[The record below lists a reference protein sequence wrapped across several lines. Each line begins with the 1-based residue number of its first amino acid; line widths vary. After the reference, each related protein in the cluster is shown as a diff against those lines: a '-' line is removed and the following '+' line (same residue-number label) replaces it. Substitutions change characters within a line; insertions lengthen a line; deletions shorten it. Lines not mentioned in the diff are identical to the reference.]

1 MTINRRRAPSSKIS
15 SEKKK
20 DGHKNEAIFASL
32 IKGEV
37 IKGTQKGDVKDSFNN
52 SYSVKGGKKWQIF
65 LYTRKRI
72 EDSIYLN
79 ILKPCIDSFPNDYEK
94 YLKDRIT
101 CISLKEK
108 YIKLNGRE
116 AGKLLSNEEVI
127 KELGENVYFSS
138 KNLLNKNNN
147 IISRKLLDKEV
158 LKNFYNEALFNND
171 EVKFLTIKDNRIKD
185 RNVFKIFTRDDV
197 LNILTEKTFPQLSKA
212 GRVPE
217 DLNIEGQKILL
228 CYKKDNGI
236 FKIIVEIEVRN
247 ESDDKYRLLKF
258 NMYSKD
264 ALDLF
269 EKLPKKTINNSII
282 TYGEANDKFSL

>member
-20 DGHKNEAIFASL
+20 DGHKNEVIFASL

-72 EDSIYLN
+72 KESIYLN
-79 ILKPCIDSFPNDYEK
+79 ILQPCIDSFPNDYEK
-94 YLKDRIT
+94 YLKDRVT

-108 YIKLNGRE
+108 YILENGRE
-116 AGKLLSNEEVI
+116 AGKLLSNEKVI
-127 KELGENVYFSS
+127 KKLGENVYFSS
-138 KNLLNKNNN
+138 KILLNKNNI
-147 IISRKLLDKEV
+147 IISKKLLDKEV
-158 LKNFYNEALFNND
+158 LKNFYNEALFNNN
-171 EVKFLTIKDNRIKD
+171 EVKFLTIKDIQIKD
-185 RNVFKIFTRDDV
+185 RNVFKIFTKDDV
-197 LNILTEKTFPQLSKA
+197 LNILTEKTFPQISKA
-212 GRVPE
+212 GHVPE

-236 FKIIVEIEVRN
+236 FKNIVEIEVRN
-247 ESDDKYRLLKF
+247 ESEDKYRLLRF

-264 ALDLF
+264 ALNLL
-269 EKLPKKTINNSII
+269 ETLPKKIINSSII
-282 TYGEANDKFSL
+282 AYGEAKDKFYL

>member
-1 MTINRRRAPSSKIS
+1 MPINRRRAPSSKIS

-20 DGHKNEAIFASL
+20 DGHKNEVIFASL

-72 EDSIYLN
+72 KESIYLN
-79 ILKPCIDSFPNDYEK
+79 ILQPCIDSFPNDYEK
-94 YLKDRIT
+94 YLKDRVT
-101 CISLKEK
+101 CISFKEK
-108 YIKLNGRE
+108 YILENGRE
-116 AGKLLSNEEVI
+116 AGKLLSNEKVI
-127 KELGENVYFSS
+127 KKLGENVYFSS
-138 KNLLNKNNN
+138 KVLLNKNNI
-147 IISRKLLDKEV
+147 IISKKLLDKEV
-158 LKNFYNEALFNND
+158 LKNFYNEALFNNN

-185 RNVFKIFTRDDV
+185 RNVFKIFTKDDV
-197 LNILTEKTFPQLSKA
+197 LNILTEKTFPQISKA

-236 FKIIVEIEVRN
+236 FKNIVEIEVRN
-247 ESDDKYRLLKF
+247 ESEDKYRLLRF

-264 ALDLF
+264 ALDLL
-269 EKLPKKTINNSII
+269 EKLPKKLINNSII
-282 TYGEANDKFSL
+282 TYGDANDKFSL

>member
-1 MTINRRRAPSSKIS
+1 MPINRRRSPSSKIS
-15 SEKKK
+15 SEKKR
-20 DGHKNEAIFASL
+20 DGHKNEVIFASL

-72 EDSIYLN
+72 KESIYLN
-79 ILKPCIDSFPNDYEK
+79 ILQPCIDSFPNDYEK
-94 YLKDRIT
+94 YLKDRVT
-101 CISLKEK
+101 CISFKEK
-108 YIKLNGRE
+108 YILENGRE
-116 AGKLLSNEEVI
+116 AGKLLSNEKVI
-127 KELGENVYFSS
+127 KKLGENVYFSS
-138 KNLLNKNNN
+138 KILLNKNNI
-147 IISRKLLDKEV
+147 IISKKLLDKEV
-158 LKNFYNEALFNND
+158 LKNFYNEALFNNN

-185 RNVFKIFTRDDV
+185 RNVFKIFTKDDV
-197 LNILTEKTFPQLSKA
+197 LNILTEKTFPQISKA

-236 FKIIVEIEVRN
+236 FKNIVEIEVRN
-247 ESDDKYRLLKF
+247 ESEDKYRLLRF

-264 ALDLF
+264 ALDLL
-269 EKLPKKTINNSII
+269 EKLPKKLINNSII
-282 TYGEANDKFSL
+282 TYGDANDKFSL

>member
-1 MTINRRRAPSSKIS
+1 MPINRRRAPSSKIS

-20 DGHKNEAIFASL
+20 DGHKNEVIFASL

-72 EDSIYLN
+72 KESIYLN
-79 ILKPCIDSFPNDYEK
+79 ILQPCIDSFPNDYEK
-94 YLKDRIT
+94 YLKDRVT
-101 CISLKEK
+101 CISFKEK
-108 YIKLNGRE
+108 YILENGRE
-116 AGKLLSNEEVI
+116 AGKLLSNEKVI
-127 KELGENVYFSS
+127 KKLGENVYFSS
-138 KNLLNKNNN
+138 KILLNKNNI
-147 IISRKLLDKEV
+147 IISKKLLDKEV
-158 LKNFYNEALFNND
+158 LKNFYNEALFNNN

-185 RNVFKIFTRDDV
+185 RNVFKIFTKDDV
-197 LNILTEKTFPQLSKA
+197 LNILTEKTFPQISKA

-236 FKIIVEIEVRN
+236 FKNIVEIEVRN
-247 ESDDKYRLLKF
+247 ESEDKYRLLRF

-264 ALDLF
+264 ALDLL
-269 EKLPKKTINNSII
+269 EKLPKKLINNSII
-282 TYGEANDKFSL
+282 TYGDANDKFSL

>member
-185 RNVFKIFTRDDV
+185 RNVFKIFKRDDV

-236 FKIIVEIEVRN
+236 FKNIVEIEVRN
-247 ESDDKYRLLKF
+247 ESDDKYRLLRF

>member
-20 DGHKNEAIFASL
+20 DGHKNEVIFASL

-72 EDSIYLN
+72 KESIYLN
-79 ILKPCIDSFPNDYEK
+79 ILQPCIDSFPNDYEK
-94 YLKDRIT
+94 YLKDRVT
-101 CISLKEK
+101 CISFKEK
-108 YIKLNGRE
+108 YISENGRE
-116 AGKLLSNEEVI
+116 AGKLLSNEKVI
-127 KELGENVYFSS
+127 KKLGENVYFSS
-138 KNLLNKNNN
+138 KVLLNKNNI
-147 IISRKLLDKEV
+147 IISKKLLDKEV
-158 LKNFYNEALFNND
+158 LKNFYNEALFNNN

-185 RNVFKIFTRDDV
+185 RNVFKIFTKDDV
-197 LNILTEKTFPQLSKA
+197 LNILTEKTFPQISKA

-236 FKIIVEIEVRN
+236 FKNIVEIEVRN
-247 ESDDKYRLLKF
+247 ESEDKYRLLRF

-264 ALDLF
+264 ALDLL
-269 EKLPKKTINNSII
+269 EKLPKKLINNSII
-282 TYGEANDKFSL
+282 TYGDANDKFSL

>member
-1 MTINRRRAPSSKIS
+1 M
-15 SEKKK
+15 
-20 DGHKNEAIFASL
+20 
-32 IKGEV
+32 
-37 IKGTQKGDVKDSFNN
+37 
-52 SYSVKGGKKWQIF
+52 
-65 LYTRKRI
+65 
-72 EDSIYLN
+72 
-79 ILKPCIDSFPNDYEK
+79 
-94 YLKDRIT
+94 
-101 CISLKEK
+101 
-108 YIKLNGRE
+108 
-116 AGKLLSNEEVI
+116 
-127 KELGENVYFSS
+127 GENVYFSS

-236 FKIIVEIEVRN
+236 FKNIVEIEVRN
-247 ESDDKYRLLKF
+247 ESDDKYRLLRF

>member
-20 DGHKNEAIFASL
+20 DGHKNEVIFASL

-72 EDSIYLN
+72 KESIYLN
-79 ILKPCIDSFPNDYEK
+79 ILQPCIDSFPNDYEK
-94 YLKDRIT
+94 YLKDRVT
-101 CISLKEK
+101 CISFKEK
-108 YIKLNGRE
+108 YISENGRE
-116 AGKLLSNEEVI
+116 AVKLLSNEKVI
-127 KELGENVYFSS
+127 KKLGENVYFSS
-138 KNLLNKNNN
+138 KILLNKNNI
-147 IISRKLLDKEV
+147 IISKKLLDKEV
-158 LKNFYNEALFNND
+158 LKNFYNEALFNNN

-185 RNVFKIFTRDDV
+185 RNVFKIFTKDDV
-197 LNILTEKTFPQLSKA
+197 LNILTEKTFPQISKA

-236 FKIIVEIEVRN
+236 FKNIVEIEVRN
-247 ESDDKYRLLKF
+247 ESEDKYRLLRF

-264 ALDLF
+264 ALDLL
-269 EKLPKKTINNSII
+269 EKLPKKLINNSII
-282 TYGEANDKFSL
+282 TYGDANDKFSL